1 MHLRSRVQSLGGT
14 LDLSPPDCQAGAA
27 LIIDIPLTGRTKTPA
42 AAFPE
47 NDHPCAK

>member
-14 LDLSPPDCQAGAA
+14 LELSHPDGQAGAA